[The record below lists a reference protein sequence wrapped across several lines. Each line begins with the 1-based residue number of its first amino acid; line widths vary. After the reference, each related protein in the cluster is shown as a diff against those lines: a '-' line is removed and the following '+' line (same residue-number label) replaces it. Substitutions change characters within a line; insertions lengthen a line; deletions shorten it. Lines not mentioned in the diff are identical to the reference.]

1 MNVIEVMFGGL
12 AQVLPFILYEV
23 WQSEHS
29 TVKVCSSFTGASG
42 PFPSFEQLVVSD
54 AVLDEESSTATEA
67 VWLFFPDCA
76 ATSLRY
82 DSIFVNGVQMFK
94 ASDSTYLV

>member
-1 MNVIEVMFGGL
+1 MFFVTLRGTNL
-12 AQVLPFILYEV
+12 DAITE
-23 WQSEHS
+23 
-29 TVKVCSSFTGASG
+29 VKVVCSDYDSNY
-42 PFPSFEQLVVSD
+42 VVSE

-94 ASDSTYLV
+94 ASDSTYRV

>member
-1 MNVIEVMFGGL
+1 MFFVTLRGTNL
-12 AQVLPFILYEV
+12 DAITE
-23 WQSEHS
+23 
-29 TVKVCSSFTGASG
+29 VKVVCSDYD
-42 PFPSFEQLVVSD
+42 ENYVVSE

-94 ASDSTYLV
+94 ASDSTYRV

>member
-1 MNVIEVMFGGL
+1 MFFVTLRGTNL
-12 AQVLPFILYEV
+12 DAITE
-23 WQSEHS
+23 
-29 TVKVCSSFTGASG
+29 VKVVCSDYDNNY
-42 PFPSFEQLVVSD
+42 VVSE

-94 ASDSTYLV
+94 ASDSTYRV